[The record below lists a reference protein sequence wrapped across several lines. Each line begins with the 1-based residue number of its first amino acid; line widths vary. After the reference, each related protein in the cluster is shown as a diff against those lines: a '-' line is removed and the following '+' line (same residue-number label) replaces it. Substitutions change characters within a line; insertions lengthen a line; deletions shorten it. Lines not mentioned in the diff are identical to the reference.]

1 MAATMEPQRGRWSVT
16 ALLALIPLIGGCGG
30 DDVTAPISNAT
41 TSTVSMTTVALP
53 TTTATPTTTT
63 VEATTTE
70 VVIPEGALDL
80 GDGVFVPV
88 PDGWEGT
95 VEDGIGTL
103 DDGTAWVSIQVLE
116 RLPGED
122 PALLTQAY
130 VDTFDSDWSFVDY
143 SPTRFV
149 LAFDTDP
156 AVHRYDMK
164 YWTHD
169 EDEAIGL
176 LGGMSV
182 FTRGDGLSMV
192 LDVYTWDAVNPHGL
206 PQQEYDQLFNSFV
219 AAPIVDETVELEIR
233 DPFRVASVHPTA
245 MIDDLI
251 GFTLAEGFD
260 VWDGGDGY
268 VQASNGDGDIE
279 VFALSGM
286 ADLADAVAEA
296 KTLVGQRYSGVAFG
310 AETDA
315 PEWKGWQR
323 QAVGWSGTYTANGEA
338 STGFFN
344 IVLDP
349 SSGQAYAILISWYS
363 TADGSDPYASSTD
376 LMYSSLLL
384 SLDEV
389 G

>member
-1 MAATMEPQRGRWSVT
+1 MAATMEPHRGRWSLI
-16 ALLALIPLIGGCGG
+16 ALLALIPLAGGCGD

-41 TSTVSMTTVALP
+41 TSTVPATTVAPATTAAP
-53 TTTATPTTTT
+53 TTSVVA
-63 VEATTTE
+63 ATTTE

-80 GDGVFVPV
+80 GHGVFVPV

-95 VEDGIGTL
+95 VEDGLGNL
-103 DDGTAWVSIQVLE
+103 DDGSVWFSVQVLE

-122 PALLTQAY
+122 PALLTQEY
-130 VDTFDSDWSFVDY
+130 IDTFDADFSLVAY

-149 LAFDTDP
+149 MAFDTEP

-164 YWTHD
+164 YTTYD

-176 LGGMSV
+176 VGGMSV

-192 LDVYTWDAVNPHGL
+192 LDVYTWDDENPHSF

-219 AAPIVDETVELEIR
+219 AAPIVDETVDLEIR
-233 DPFRVASVHPTA
+233 EPFRVASVHPTA
-245 MIDDLI
+245 MVDDLI

-260 VWDGGDGY
+260 TWDSGDGY
-268 VQASNGDGDIE
+268 VQASNGDGDVE

-286 ADLADAVAEA
+286 TDLAEAVAEA
-296 KTLVGQRYSGVAFG
+296 NTLVGERYSGVVFG
-310 AETDA
+310 QETDT

-323 QAVGWSGTYTANGEA
+323 QVVGWSGTYTADGEA
-338 STGFFN
+338 ATGYFN

-349 SSGQAYAILISWYS
+349 YSGQGYAILISWYS
-363 TADGSDPYASSTD
+363 TADGSQPYESATD

-384 SLDEV
+384 SLEV
-389 G
+389 VG